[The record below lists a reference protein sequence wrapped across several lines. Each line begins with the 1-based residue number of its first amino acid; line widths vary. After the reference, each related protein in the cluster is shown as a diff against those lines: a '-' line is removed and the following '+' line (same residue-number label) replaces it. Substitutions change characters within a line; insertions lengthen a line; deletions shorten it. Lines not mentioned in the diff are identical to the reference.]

1 MLGVTGLLVG
11 GRTPLEMV
19 TESDPP
25 AGPVE
30 VTVMV
35 AEEVSV
41 TGQTVVE
48 TGMTMVET
56 GQLLM
61 PGPQLQ
67 MVDSLVV

>member
-1 MLGVTGLLVG
+1 
-11 GRTPLEMV
+11 MV